1 MSAPEKQQRQK
12 ENQIFIRNLAY
23 TVTTEDLER
32 VFSVYGP
39 LKNATVA
46 GQKGEEGGSA
56 GANKGFG
63 FVKLYVILTTIHQ
76 LFLFTTN

>member
-56 GANKGFG
+56 AGGANKGFG
-63 FVKLYVILTTIHQ
+63 FVKLYVPH
-76 LFLFTTN
+76 